1 MIPHDYPLSF
11 ILPFITNSIGHRVVE
26 QTEVGMGSMSV
37 RMKLSQKESELDK
50 YRQARVDISSFTKC
64 HKCKGLIDPGNATK
78 LAIKYVD
85 GGLQCFHVE
94 CAN

>member
-1 MIPHDYPLSF
+1 MALLNDNRTGGCGSRPYIAKYLYRDILNMIPHDYPLSF

-50 YRQARVDISSFTKC
+50 YRQARVDISSFTK
-64 HKCKGLIDPGNATK
+64 
-78 LAIKYVD
+78 VS
-85 GGLQCFHVE
+85 
-94 CAN
+94 